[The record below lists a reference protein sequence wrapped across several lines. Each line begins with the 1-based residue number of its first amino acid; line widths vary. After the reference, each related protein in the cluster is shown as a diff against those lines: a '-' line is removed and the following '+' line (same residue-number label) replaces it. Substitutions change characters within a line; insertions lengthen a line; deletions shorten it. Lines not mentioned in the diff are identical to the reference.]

1 MSLDALP
8 VGRQFKGRRGSM
20 KFFSLAMATLILQS
34 GAAAAAETP
43 KPARAP
49 LPVPPSTPVPVAPPL
64 IDPAAIDSALKHMID
79 SKQVVG
85 VSALVYE
92 RGQESYFGA
101 FGLADRENSKPF
113 ARDTVVQIFSMT
125 KPVTGVALMQ
135 LYERGKFELDAP
147 LAVYAPEFAEMQVYA
162 GVDANGQPKYEAPKR
177 PITVRD
183 ILRHTAGFNG
193 DGAPEVVSTLYR
205 QADPRNHNNALPAVI
220 AKMAT
225 VPLAYQPGT
234 KWSYSDA
241 VDVQAYLVQKI
252 SGVPFDEY
260 LKLHIFRPLGMTS
273 TRYTILPTD
282 PDRPQLAALYTRNE
296 DGTFTRQSDEEA
308 YTFNSADWPLKP
320 GSAGLVSTLDDY
332 MKFARMLLGGGKLG
346 RARILKPETVKLMAT
361 DALPKEVTDKSWLPG
376 KGQVGFGI
384 DFAVRIA
391 PPKDANESS
400 GAVGEFFWDG
410 AASTLFWVD
419 PKNDIAAVLF
429 TQMRPFD
436 KVKLH
441 KTFRDAVYRNDPV
454 AFAH

>member
-1 MSLDALP
+1 
-8 VGRQFKGRRGSM
+8 M
-20 KFFSLAMATLILQS
+20 KFSFL
-34 GAAAAAETP
+34 AAAVLMLPGFALAAAKP
-43 KPARAP
+43 KP
-49 LPVPPSTPVPVAPPL
+49 VPTPVTAPAPAPIPPPPL
-64 IDPAAIDSALKHMID
+64 VVPAAIDSALKSLVD
-79 SKQVVG
+79 SKQIVG
-85 VSALVYE
+85 ASALIYE
-92 RGQESYFGA
+92 RGQEAYFGA
-101 FGLADRENSKPF
+101 FGLADRENNKPF

-162 GVDANGQPKYEAPKR
+162 GVDASGQPKYEAPKR

-193 DGAPEVVSTLYR
+193 DGAPEAVTALYR
-205 QADPRNHNNALPAVI
+205 QADPRNRNNALPDVI
-220 AKMAT
+220 AKMAK

-273 TRYTILPTD
+273 TRHTILPTD
-282 PDRPQLAALYTRNE
+282 PDRPQLGALYTRND

-308 YTFNSADWPLKP
+308 YGYNGAVWPYKS

-361 DALPKEVTDKSWLPG
+361 DALPKEVTDKSWLPS
-376 KGQVGFGI
+376 KGSVGFGI

-391 PPKDANESS
+391 PPKDAQESS

-410 AASTLFWVD
+410 KFSTLFWVD

-429 TQMRPFD
+429 TQMEPFD
-436 KVKLH
+436 RVHLH
-441 KTFRDAVYRNDPV
+441 KAFRDAVYRNDPI
-454 AFAH
+454 ALAH

>member
-1 MSLDALP
+1 
-8 VGRQFKGRRGSM
+8 M
-20 KFFSLAMATLILQS
+20 KYFNL
-34 GAAAAAETP
+34 AAAALLVQLGLAHAADAP
-43 KPARAP
+43 KPAPKVASAPAPAAVPAP
-49 LPVPPSTPVPVAPPL
+49 LPAPPL
-64 IDPAAIDSALKHMID
+64 VDPAAIDSALKSLVD
-79 SKQVVG
+79 SQKIIG
-85 VSALVYE
+85 VSALVFE
-92 RGQESYFGA
+92 RGQLAYFGA
-101 FGLADRENSKPF
+101 FGLADRENNKPM
-113 ARDTVVQIFSMT
+113 ARDTIVQIFSMT

-147 LAVYAPEFAEMQVYA
+147 LSVYLPEFAEVRVYA
-162 GVDANGQPKYEAPKR
+162 GEDANGQAKLEPPRR

-183 ILRHTAGFNG
+183 ILRHTAGFHG
-193 DGAPEVVSTLYR
+193 DGAPAAVTAIYR
-205 QADPRNHNNALPAVI
+205 QVAALDFNGTLADFSARLAQ
-220 AKMAT
+220 

-234 KWSYSDA
+234 QWKYSDA
-241 VDVQAYLVQKI
+241 VDIQAYLVQKI

-260 LKLHIFRPLGMTS
+260 IKLHILRPLGMTS
-273 TRYTILPTD
+273 TRHTILPTD
-282 PDRPQLAALYTRNE
+282 PDRPQLAALYTRND
-296 DGTFTRQSDEEA
+296 DGTFTRQTDEEA
-308 YTFNSADWPLKP
+308 YKFNSAAWPYKP
-320 GSAGLVSTLDDY
+320 GSFGLVSTVDDY

-361 DALPKEVTDKSWLPG
+361 DVLPKDVTDKSWLPG

-391 PPKDANESS
+391 PPKDAQESS

-454 AFAH
+454 ALAH

>member
-1 MSLDALP
+1 
-8 VGRQFKGRRGSM
+8 M
-20 KFFSLAMATLILQS
+20 KFSCL
-34 GAAAAAETP
+34 AAAVLMLPGFAQSAAKP
-43 KPARAP
+43 KPAP
-49 LPVPPSTPVPVAPPL
+49 TPVTAPAPAPTPTPPL
-64 IDPAAIDSALKHMID
+64 VVPAAIDSALKSLVD
-79 SKQVVG
+79 SKQIVG
-85 VSALVYE
+85 ASALIYE
-92 RGQESYFGA
+92 RGQEAYFGA
-101 FGLADRENSKPF
+101 FGLADRENNKPF

-193 DGAPEVVSTLYR
+193 DGAPEAVTALYR
-205 QADPRNHNNALPAVI
+205 QADPRNRNNALPDVI
-220 AKMAT
+220 AKMAK

-273 TRYTILPTD
+273 TRHTILPTD
-282 PDRPQLAALYTRNE
+282 PDRPQLAALYTRND

-308 YTFNSADWPLKP
+308 YGYNGAVWPYKS

-346 RARILKPETVKLMAT
+346 RARILKPETVRLMAT
-361 DALPKEVTDKSWLPG
+361 DAMPKEVTDKSWLPS
-376 KGQVGFGI
+376 KGSVGFGI

-391 PPKDANESS
+391 PPKDAQESS

-410 AASTLFWVD
+410 KFSTLFWVD

-429 TQMRPFD
+429 TQMEPFD
-436 KVKLH
+436 RVHLH
-441 KTFRDAVYRNDPV
+441 KTFRDAVYRNDPI
-454 AFAH
+454 ALAH

>member
-1 MSLDALP
+1 
-8 VGRQFKGRRGSM
+8 M
-20 KFFSLAMATLILQS
+20 KFSSIAVAMLMLPILAHSATK
-34 GAAAAAETP
+34 P
-43 KPARAP
+43 KPA
-49 LPVPPSTPVPVAPPL
+49 PVPVPAPAAIPAPPL
-64 IDPAAIDSALKHMID
+64 VVPAAIDSALKSLVD
-79 SKQVVG
+79 SKQIVG
-85 VSALVYE
+85 ASALVYE
-92 RGQESYFGA
+92 RGQEAYFGA
-101 FGLADRENSKPF
+101 FGLADRENNKPF

-162 GVDANGQPKYEAPKR
+162 GTDANGQPKYEAPKR
-177 PITVRD
+177 PITIRD

-193 DGAPEVVSTLYR
+193 DGAPEAVTALYR
-205 QADPRNHNNALPAVI
+205 QADPRNRDNALPDVI
-220 AKMAT
+220 AKMAK

-260 LKLHIFRPLGMTS
+260 LKLHIFRPLGMAS

-282 PDRPQLAALYTRNE
+282 PDRPQLAALYTRND

-308 YTFNSADWPLKP
+308 YGYNGAAWPYKS

-332 MKFARMLLGGGKLG
+332 MKFARMLLGGGKLE
-346 RARILKPETVKLMAT
+346 RARILRPETVKLMAT
-361 DALPKEVTDKSWLPG
+361 DAMPKEVTDKSWLPS

-384 DFAVRIA
+384 DFAVRTA
-391 PPKDANESS
+391 PPKNAQESS

-436 KVKLH
+436 KVHLH
-441 KTFRDAVYRNDPV
+441 KAFRDAVYRNDPV
-454 AFAH
+454 ALAH

>member
-1 MSLDALP
+1 
-8 VGRQFKGRRGSM
+8 M
-20 KFFSLAMATLILQS
+20 KFSFL
-34 GAAAAAETP
+34 AAAVLMLPGFALAAAKP
-43 KPARAP
+43 KP
-49 LPVPPSTPVPVAPPL
+49 VPTPVTAPAPAPIPPPPL
-64 IDPAAIDSALKHMID
+64 VVPAAIDSALKSLVD
-79 SKQVVG
+79 SKQIVG
-85 VSALVYE
+85 ASALIYE
-92 RGQESYFGA
+92 RGQEAYFGA
-101 FGLADRENSKPF
+101 FGLADRENNKPF

-162 GVDANGQPKYEAPKR
+162 GVDASGQPKYEAPKR

-193 DGAPEVVSTLYR
+193 DGAPEAVTALYR
-205 QADPRNHNNALPAVI
+205 QADPRNRNNALPDVI
-220 AKMAT
+220 AKMAK

-273 TRYTILPTD
+273 TRHTILPTD
-282 PDRPQLAALYTRNE
+282 PDRPQLAALYTRND

-308 YTFNSADWPLKP
+308 YGYNGAVWPYKS

-361 DALPKEVTDKSWLPG
+361 DALPKEVTDKSWLPS
-376 KGQVGFGI
+376 KGSVGFGI

-391 PPKDANESS
+391 PPKDAQESS

-410 AASTLFWVD
+410 KFSTLFWVD

-429 TQMRPFD
+429 TQMEPFD
-436 KVKLH
+436 RVHLH
-441 KTFRDAVYRNDPV
+441 KTFRDAVYRNDPI
-454 AFAH
+454 ALAH

>member
-1 MSLDALP
+1 
-8 VGRQFKGRRGSM
+8 M
-20 KFFSLAMATLILQS
+20 KFLRLAVAAWLVHS
-34 GAAAAAETP
+34 GLAQAAEKP
-43 KPARAP
+43 KPVPAP
-49 LPVPPSTPVPVAPPL
+49 AATPAPAPAVAPAIIPSPPL
-64 IDPAAIDSALKHMID
+64 VDPAVIDSQLKSLID
-79 SKQVVG
+79 SKQVIG
-85 VSALVYE
+85 VSALIFE
-92 RGQESYFGA
+92 RGREAYFGA
-101 FGLADRENSKPF
+101 FGLADRENNKPF

-125 KPVTGVALMQ
+125 KPITGVALMQ

-147 LAVYAPEFAEMQVYA
+147 LAVYAPEFANVKVYA
-162 GVDANGQPKYEAPKR
+162 GEDANGQPKYEAPKR

-183 ILRHTAGFNG
+183 ILRHTAGLDG
-193 DGAPEVVSTLYR
+193 DGAPQFVRDQYR
-205 QADPRNHNNALPAVI
+205 QADPRNRNNALPEVI

-225 VPLAYQPGT
+225 VPLAYHPGT

-241 VDVQAYLVQKI
+241 VDVQAFLVQKI
-252 SGVPFDEY
+252 SGVPFDQY

-282 PDRPQLAALYTRNE
+282 PDRPQLAALYTRND
-296 DGTFTRQSDEEA
+296 DGTFTRQTDEEA

-320 GSAGLVSTLDDY
+320 GSSGLVSTLDDY
-332 MKFARMLLGGGKLG
+332 MKFARMLSGGGKLA
-346 RARILKPETVKLMAT
+346 RARIIKPETVKLMAT

-391 PPKDANESS
+391 PPKDAQEAS

-419 PKNDIAAVLF
+419 PKNDIVAVLF
-429 TQMRPFD
+429 AQMRPFD